1 MSCSLAGPPVP
12 ALSANERGVASSGG
26 WKEKHA
32 TSGTFIIPVVVRGVV
47 GSCWVLDLYEYQG
60 KELLRQF
67 GIETLEGVAAAT
79 PEEAKKAAEQFGG
92 TVAVKAQVLTGG
104 RGKAGGIKVVKE
116 PAEAEDAARQ
126 ILGMDIKGHEVRQV
140 LVEAGAEIASEMYL
154 SILVDR
160 AEKKPLILFST
171 EGGVDIEEVSERN
184 PEAIVRI
191 YIDPLLGLLPY
202 QIRELTFAA
211 GLEGDVAKGVGKTL
225 NNLYK
230 AFTESDASLVEIN
243 PLVTTE
249 DGRVLALDSKVTI
262 DNSSLFRHSEIAEMH
277 DVEAADPEEQRAQEA
292 GLQYVKLDGDV
303 GILGNGAGLVM
314 STLDVV
320 AQAGGDPA
328 NFCDVGGGANADEI
342 SEALDIVTANRQVKS
357 VLFNIF
363 GGITRGDEVARGL
376 LSALERS
383 EIKLPI
389 VVRLDGTNAEEG
401 RQILSENTPENVHT
415 EETMLDAA
423 RRAVELAQNGG
434 R

>member
-1 MSCSLAGPPVP
+1 M
-12 ALSANERGVASSGG
+12 
-26 WKEKHA
+26 
-32 TSGTFIIPVVVRGVV
+32 
-47 GSCWVLDLYEYQG
+47 DLYEYQG

-67 GIETLEGVAAAT
+67 DIETLEGRVAAS
-79 PEEAKKAAEQFGG
+79 PEEARAAAEELGSP
-92 TVAVKAQVLTGG
+92 VAVKAQVLTGG
-104 RGKAGGIKVVKE
+104 RGKAGGIKVVEE
-116 PAEAEDAARQ
+116 PEDVEEAARQ
-126 ILGMDIKGHEVRQV
+126 ILGMEIRDHTVRQV

-171 EGGVDIEEVSERN
+171 EGGVDIEEVAETN
-184 PEAIVRI
+184 PESIVRI

-202 QIRELTFAA
+202 QTRELVFDA
-211 GLEGDVAKGVGKTL
+211 GLKGDVAKGVSQVL
-225 NNLYK
+225 NNLYR

-243 PLVTTE
+243 PLVATE
-249 DGRVLALDSKVTI
+249 DDRVLALDAKVTI
-262 DNSSLFRHSEIAEMH
+262 DNSSLFRHREIGEMH
-277 DVEAADPEEQRAQEA
+277 DVEAADPGEQRAQEA

-320 AQAGGDPA
+320 AQAGGEPA
-328 NFCDVGGGANADEI
+328 NFLDVGGGADAEKI
-342 SEALDIVTANRQVKS
+342 SEALDIVTSNQQVKS

-383 EIKLPI
+383 EIDLPI

-401 RQILSENTPENVHT
+401 REILAENTPDNVHT

-423 RRAVELAQNGG
+423 RKAVELAQNGS

>member
-1 MSCSLAGPPVP
+1 
-12 ALSANERGVASSGG
+12 
-26 WKEKHA
+26 
-32 TSGTFIIPVVVRGVV
+32 
-47 GSCWVLDLYEYQG
+47 LDLYEYQG

-67 GIETLEGVAAAT
+67 DTETLEGKVAAS
-79 PEEAKKAAEQFGG
+79 PEEARAAAEQLGG
-92 TVAVKAQVLTGG
+92 PVAIKAQVLTGG
-104 RGKAGGIKVVKE
+104 RGKAGGIKVVEE
-116 PAEAEDAARQ
+116 PEDAEEAARQ
-126 ILGMDIKGHEVRQV
+126 ILGMEIGDHTVRQV
-140 LVEAGAEIASEMYL
+140 LVEAGADIASEMYL

-171 EGGVDIEEVSERN
+171 EGGVDIEEVAETN
-184 PEAIVRI
+184 PDSIVRI
-191 YIDPLLGLLPY
+191 YVDPLLGLLPY
-202 QIRELTFAA
+202 QVRELVFDA
-211 GLEGDVAKGVGKTL
+211 GLEGDVAKGVGQVL

-243 PLVTTE
+243 PLVATE
-249 DGRVLALDSKVTI
+249 DGRVLALDAKVTI
-262 DNSSLFRHSEIAEMH
+262 DNSSLFRHSDIGEMH
-277 DVEAADPEEQRAQEA
+277 DVEAADPGEQRAQEA

-328 NFCDVGGGANADEI
+328 NFLDVGGGADAEKI
-342 SEALDIVTANRQVKS
+342 SEALDIVASNQQVKS

-376 LSALERS
+376 LSALEQS
-383 EIKLPI
+383 EIDLPI

-401 RQILSENTPENVHT
+401 REILAENTPENVHT

-423 RRAVELAQNGG
+423 RKAVELAQNGS

>member
-1 MSCSLAGPPVP
+1 
-12 ALSANERGVASSGG
+12 
-26 WKEKHA
+26 
-32 TSGTFIIPVVVRGVV
+32 
-47 GSCWVLDLYEYQG
+47 LDLYEYQG

-67 GIETLEGVAAAT
+67 GIETLEGIVAAS
-79 PEEAKKAAEQFGG
+79 PEEARAAAEQLGG
-92 TVAVKAQVLTGG
+92 GPVAVKAQVLTGG
-104 RGKAGGIKVVKE
+104 RGKAGGIKVVE
-116 PAEAEDAARQ
+116 ETDDVEDAARQ
-126 ILGMDIKGHEVRQV
+126 ILGMQIKDHTVHRV
-140 LVEAGAEIASEMYL
+140 LVEAGATIASEMYL
-154 SILVDR
+154 SIMVDR

-171 EGGVDIEEVSERN
+171 EGGIDIEEVAETK

-202 QIRELTFAA
+202 QVRELVFDA
-211 GLEGDVAKGVGKTL
+211 GLEGEVAKGVSQVL

-243 PLVTTE
+243 PLVATE
-249 DGRVLALDSKVTI
+249 DGRVLALDAKVTV
-262 DNSSLFRHSEIAEMH
+262 DNSSLFRHTDIAEMH
-277 DVEAADPEEQRAQEA
+277 DVEAADPQEQRALEA

-320 AQAGGDPA
+320 AQAGGEDA
-328 NFCDVGGGANADEI
+328 EKI
-342 SEALDIVTANRQVKS
+342 SQALDIVASNEQVRS

-376 LSALERS
+376 LSALEQS
-383 EIKLPI
+383 EIDLPI

-401 RQILSENTPENVHT
+401 REILAENTPENVHT

-423 RRAVELAQNGG
+423 KRAVQLARDGG

>member
-1 MSCSLAGPPVP
+1 MGIM
-12 ALSANERGVASSGG
+12 RGVD
-26 WKEKHA
+26 K
-32 TSGTFIIPVVVRGVV
+32 GVA

-60 KELLRQF
+60 KELLRRF
-67 GIETLEGVAAAT
+67 GIETLEGVVAKT
-79 PEEAKKAAEQFGG
+79 PEEAREAAEQLGGG

-116 PAEAEDAARQ
+116 PGEAEEAARE
-126 ILGMDIKGHEVRQV
+126 ILGMDIGGHEVKQV

-160 AEKKPLILFST
+160 TEKKPLILFST
-171 EGGVDIEEVSERN
+171 EGGVDIEEVSEKN
-184 PEAIVRI
+184 PEAIVKI
-191 YIDPLLGLLPY
+191 YVDPLVGLLPY
-202 QIRELTFAA
+202 QMRELSFGA
-211 GLEGDVAKGVGKTL
+211 GLEGDVAKGVGKIL
-225 NNLYK
+225 SNLYK

-243 PLVTTE
+243 PLVATE
-249 DGRVLALDSKVTI
+249 DGRVLALDSKVTV
-262 DNSSLFRHSEIAEMH
+262 DNSSLFRHSDIADLH
-277 DVEAADPEEQRAQEA
+277 DEEAADPEEQRAQEA

-320 AQAGGDPA
+320 AQAGGEPA

-342 SEALDIVTANRQVKS
+342 SEALDIVTANKQVKS

-383 EIKLPI
+383 EINLPI
-389 VVRLDGTNAEEG
+389 VVRLDGTNADEG
-401 RQILSENTPENVHT
+401 REILAENTPENVYT

-423 RRAVELAQNGG
+423 KKAVELARDGG

>member
-1 MSCSLAGPPVP
+1 M
-12 ALSANERGVASSGG
+12 
-26 WKEKHA
+26 
-32 TSGTFIIPVVVRGVV
+32 
-47 GSCWVLDLYEYQG
+47 DLYEYQG
-60 KELLRQF
+60 KELLRRF
-67 GIETLEGVAAAT
+67 GIQTLEGSVAGS
-79 PEEAKKAAEQFGG
+79 PEEARAAAEQFGG

-116 PAEAEDAARQ
+116 PEDAEKAARQ
-126 ILGMDIKGHEVRQV
+126 ILGMEIKDHTVRQV
-140 LVEAGAEIASEMYL
+140 LVEAGAEIESEMYL

-160 AEKKPLILFST
+160 AEKKPLILFSI
-171 EGGVDIEEVSERN
+171 EGGVDIEEVAETN
-184 PEAIVRI
+184 PEAVVRI

-202 QIRELTFAA
+202 QIRELTFDA

-243 PLVTTE
+243 PLVATS
-249 DGRVLALDSKVTI
+249 DGRVLALDAKVTV
-262 DNSSLFRHSEIAEMH
+262 DNSSLFRHSDIAELH

-328 NFCDVGGGANADEI
+328 NFCDVGGGANAEKI

-376 LSALERS
+376 LGALERS
-383 EIKLPI
+383 EIDLPI

-401 RQILSENTPENVHT
+401 RQILAENTPENVYT

-423 RRAVELAQNGG
+423 RKAVELAQNGS